1 MCCFLSE
8 DAPLLPRSV
17 SGKLTS
23 LFSVLGWFF
32 WSVFIIINSAQ
43 AQWLRWDVEGEPGL
57 PVTPGTCVSLNLSN
71 TKAINNGGCLISP
84 DVLSSPKELQRE
96 EGCDGSSFFPAR
108 LCRRSAAALPRGR
121 GPAGRRGG
129 VPLGPGRPSAGVPP
143 VPPFPLRVLAASFE
157 NIYFYPGFVM

>member
-71 TKAINNGGCLISP
+71 TKAINNDSCLISP